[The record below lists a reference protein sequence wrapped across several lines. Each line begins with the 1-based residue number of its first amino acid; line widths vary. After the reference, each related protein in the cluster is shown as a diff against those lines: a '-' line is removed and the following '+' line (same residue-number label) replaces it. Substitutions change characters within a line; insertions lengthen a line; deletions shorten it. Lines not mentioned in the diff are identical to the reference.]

1 MKKYFLI
8 FYVFFYL
15 LMLNSL
21 CAEELSQQIS
31 INILDRLARIEEG
44 QKAIISEMKARFE
57 ASDKRFEAIIR
68 EMNQRFESLNRE
80 MIQRFEAV
88 DQRFEA
94 VDQRFVAIDQRFEA
108 LNKRFEAIDKRFEA
122 IDKRFEAIDKRFE
135 DINQRFEDINQRLG
149 ILFNF
154 VIAIIGMMVTIF
166 LAIIGYAIWDK
177 KTDIAKKQE
186 PYFSPLNT
194 DQNKMNQ
201 IIDIM
206 KKMSEQMPEMKKMMH
221 AANLL

>member
-1 MKKYFLI
+1 
-8 FYVFFYL
+8 
-15 LMLNSL
+15 MLNSL

-94 VDQRFVAIDQRFEA
+94 VNQRFVTIDQRFEA
-108 LNKRFEAIDKRFEA
+108 LNKRFEAIDKRFE
-122 IDKRFEAIDKRFE
+122 DIDKRFE